1 MTSGKTE
8 IRAVTNKTDLDK
20 FIRLPWKIY
29 KDNPHWV
36 PPLIR
41 DVKFKLNREKHPFFE
56 HARMELFIA
65 ENGNEIVGRI
75 AAVINE
81 RHNEFHNEKLGFF

>member
-29 KDNPHWV
+29 KENPHWV

-41 DVKFKLNREKHPFFE
+41 DVK
-56 HARMELFIA
+56 I
-65 ENGNEIVGRI
+65 
-75 AAVINE
+75 
-81 RHNEFHNEKLGFF
+81 